1 MEEFVKQTK
10 EAVKELLEVSKIGKG
25 SVLVVGCSTS
35 EIVGSK
41 IGTNSVP

>member
-25 SVLVVGCSTS
+25 SVLVVGC
-35 EIVGSK
+35 
-41 IGTNSVP
+41 